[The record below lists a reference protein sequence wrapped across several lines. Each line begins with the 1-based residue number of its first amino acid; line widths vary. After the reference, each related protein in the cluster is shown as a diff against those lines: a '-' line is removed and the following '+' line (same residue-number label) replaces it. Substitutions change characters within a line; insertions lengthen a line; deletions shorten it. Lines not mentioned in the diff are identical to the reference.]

1 MRVSEFTYP
10 LPPELIAQEPIEPR
24 DSSRLLDC
32 RDLSDHAFS
41 DLPAMLD
48 EGDLLVVNRT
58 RVRRAR
64 LVGTRRDTGGSVEL
78 LLLSNAGGE
87 WTALARPS
95 RRLRPGLII
104 DVGRIEA
111 AITQGPTDGV
121 VAVSLTAVGDIEE
134 AIAEVGAM
142 PLPPYFEGELAD
154 DDRYQTLFAS
164 ETASAAAPTAG
175 LHFTSDLVDRLGGA
189 GVTVASVHLEVG
201 LDTFR
206 PMVTEH
212 IEDHQMHS
220 ERIDVDAAAVQAVTE
235 ARSRGGRV
243 IAVGTTAARSLES
256 AAVGDGTI
264 SETHGA
270 TDLYITPGYEFTVV
284 DGLITNFHVPG
295 STLVVMVAALLGDKW
310 REAYDTAIAR
320 RYRMLSFGDAMVA
333 FR

>member
-78 LLLSNAGGE
+78 LLLSHIGNE
-87 WTALARPS
+87 WRALARPA

-121 VAVSLTAVGDIEE
+121 VAVSLTTDGDIEE
-134 AIAEVGAM
+134 AIAEIGAM
-142 PLPPYFEGELAD
+142 PLPPYFEG
-154 DDRYQTLFAS
+154 
-164 ETASAAAPTAG
+164 
-175 LHFTSDLVDRLGGA
+175 DLVDD
-189 GVTVASVHLEVG
+189 E
-201 LDTFR
+201 
-206 PMVTEH
+206 
-212 IEDHQMHS
+212 
-220 ERIDVDAAAVQAVTE
+220 
-235 ARSRGGRV
+235 
-243 IAVGTTAARSLES
+243 
-256 AAVGDGTI
+256 
-264 SETHGA
+264 
-270 TDLYITPGYEFTVV
+270 
-284 DGLITNFHVPG
+284 
-295 STLVVMVAALLGDKW
+295 
-310 REAYDTAIAR
+310 
-320 RYRMLSFGDAMVA
+320 
-333 FR
+333 